1 MSLDIDTR
9 TIVGIYALNQWF
21 DVKPFS
27 VWIDAYDLC
36 EVSPHLTF
44 EETELG
50 EPGHGQ
56 ITVYNLSEL
65 YRDFKGKP
73 YMSVRRSEDEARFE
87 NPTSSH
93 GISAILENDW
103 DTQRNERIF
112 FSLLEVKAFKCIS
125 QEEANLLCPN
135 QAKTHL

>member
-21 DVKPFS
+21 KVKPFS

-50 EPGHGQ
+50 ELGHGQ
-56 ITVYNLSEL
+56 ITVYSLSEL
-65 YRDFKGKP
+65 YRDFEYKP
-73 YMSVRRSEDEARFE
+73 STIQRRTEDEARFD
-87 NPTSSH
+87 NPSASC
-93 GISAILENDW
+93 GICGILDNDS
-103 DTQRNERIF
+103 TIQEEIY

-125 QEEANLLCPN
+125 QKDAKKLCP
-135 QAKTHL
+135 QQYKTHL